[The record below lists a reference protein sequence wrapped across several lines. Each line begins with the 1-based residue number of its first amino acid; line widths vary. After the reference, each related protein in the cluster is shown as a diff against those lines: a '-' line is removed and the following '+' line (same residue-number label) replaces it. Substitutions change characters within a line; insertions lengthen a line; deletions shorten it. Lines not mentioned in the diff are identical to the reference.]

1 MTAIG
6 FIGGEQ
12 TGTLAPRAA
21 DAGHE
26 VIPCTSRRPE
36 ISLAYLVVSAPER
49 RSTRSDLEGLRK

>member
-12 TGTLAPRAA
+12 TGTLAPWSA

-26 VIPCTSRRPE
+26 VIPCTNRSR
-36 ISLAYLVVSAPER
+36 LAYLAVSAPER
-49 RSTRSDLEGLRK
+49 LSTRSDLKGLRK